1 MKVLKKAMVLEKDE
15 LTHTLT
21 ENAVLAKCTHP
32 FLTSLHFSFQTEEL
46 LCFVM
51 EYVNGGEVRSL
62 ASSCLLYHAYFLGTT
77 AVLSLA
83 QGKAVL

>member
-32 FLTSLHFSFQTEEL
+32 FLTSLHFSFQTSEL

-51 EYVNGGEVRSL
+51 EYVNGGEV
-62 ASSCLLYHAYFLGTT
+62 
-77 AVLSLA
+77 
-83 QGKAVL
+83 